1 MNYRSLL
8 YKYKVNDSSLGR
20 FERGTTKEKI
30 LLTSLKLFAQDG
42 YEAVSISKI
51 SGELGMAKSAL
62 YKHYKNKRDIFDSVI
77 NRMDELDY
85 ERAREYNMPE
95 GNMDEIIKGYRKI
108 SIDKIRI
115 YTEAQ
120 FKHWTEEEFPSL
132 FRRMLT
138 LEQYRNQEMADLYQ
152 KYLVS
157 GPIEYMTY
165 LFAGIAGKKEEAK
178 QLAIEFYGPIFLM
191 YSLYDNKREEDDLAE
206 MLKKHVDRFS
216 KKMDS
221 Y

>member
-1 MNYRSLL
+1 MC
-8 YKYKVNDSSLGR
+8 
-20 FERGTTKEKI
+20 TTKEKI
-30 LLTSLKLFAQDG
+30 LLTAIKLFAQDG

-62 YKHYKNKRDIFDSVI
+62 YKHYKNKRDIFDSII

-85 ERAREYNMPE
+85 ARAREYNMPD
-95 GNMDEIIKGYRKI
+95 GNMDEIIKEYRNI
-108 SIDKIRI
+108 STDKIRI

-120 FKHWTEEEFPSL
+120 FKHWTEEEFSSL

-138 LEQYRNQEMADLYQ
+138 LEQYRNQEMSDLYQ

-157 GPIEYMTY
+157 GPIDYMTY
-165 LFAGIAGKKEEAK
+165 LFAGITGKKEEAK

-191 YSLYDNKREEDDLAE
+191 YSLYDNKREGDDLTE
-206 MLKKHVDRFS
+206 MLKNHVERFS
-216 KKMDS
+216 KKINN
-221 Y
+221 

>member
-1 MNYRSLL
+1 MC
-8 YKYKVNDSSLGR
+8 
-20 FERGTTKEKI
+20 TTKEKI

-51 SGELGMAKSAL
+51 SGELGMAKSTL
-62 YKHYKNKRDIFDSVI
+62 YKHYKNKRDIFDSII

-85 ERAREYNMPE
+85 ERAREYNMPD
-95 GNMDEIIKGYRKI
+95 GNMDEIIKGYREI

-115 YTEAQ
+115 YTEVQ

-157 GPIEYMTY
+157 GPIDYMTY
-165 LFAGIAGKKEEAK
+165 LFAGITGKKEEAK

-206 MLKKHVDRFS
+206 MLKKYVDRFS

>member
-1 MNYRSLL
+1 MC
-8 YKYKVNDSSLGR
+8 
-20 FERGTTKEKI
+20 TTKEKI

-62 YKHYKNKRDIFDSVI
+62 YKHYKNKRDIFDSII

-95 GNMDEIIKGYRKI
+95 GNMDEIIKGYREI

-115 YTEAQ
+115 YTEVQ

-157 GPIEYMTY
+157 GPIDYMTY
-165 LFAGIAGKKEEAK
+165 LFAGITGKKEEAK
-178 QLAIEFYGPIFLM
+178 QLALEFYGPIFLM

>member
-1 MNYRSLL
+1 MC
-8 YKYKVNDSSLGR
+8 
-20 FERGTTKEKI
+20 TTKEKI
-30 LLTSLKLFAQDG
+30 LLTALKLFAQDG

-62 YKHYKNKRDIFDSVI
+62 YKHYKNKRDIFDSII
-77 NRMDELDY
+77 NRMDGLDY

-95 GNMDEIIKGYRKI
+95 GNMDEIIKGYREI

-115 YTEAQ
+115 YTEVQ

-157 GPIEYMTY
+157 GPIDYMTY
-165 LFAGIAGKKEEAK
+165 LFAGITGKKEEAK

>member
-1 MNYRSLL
+1 MC
-8 YKYKVNDSSLGR
+8 
-20 FERGTTKEKI
+20 TTKEKI
-30 LLTSLKLFAQDG
+30 LLTALKLFAQDG

-62 YKHYKNKRDIFDSVI
+62 YKHYKNKRDIFDSII

-115 YTEAQ
+115 YTEVQ
-120 FKHWTEEEFPSL
+120 FKHWTEEEFTSL

-157 GPIEYMTY
+157 GPIDYMTY
-165 LFAGIAGKKEEAK
+165 LFAGITGKKEEAK

>member
-1 MNYRSLL
+1 MC
-8 YKYKVNDSSLGR
+8 
-20 FERGTTKEKI
+20 TTKEKI

-62 YKHYKNKRDIFDSVI
+62 YKHYKNKRDIFDSII
-77 NRMDELDY
+77 NKMDELDY

-95 GNMDEIIKGYRKI
+95 GNMDEIIKGYREI

-120 FKHWTEEEFPSL
+120 FKHWTEEEFSSL

-157 GPIEYMTY
+157 GPIDYMTY
-165 LFAGIAGKKEEAK
+165 LFAGITGKKEEAK

-206 MLKKHVDRFS
+206 MLRKHVDRFS

>member
-1 MNYRSLL
+1 MC
-8 YKYKVNDSSLGR
+8 
-20 FERGTTKEKI
+20 TTKEKI

-62 YKHYKNKRDIFDSVI
+62 YKHYKNKRDIFDSII

-85 ERAREYNMPE
+85 ERAREYNMPD
-95 GNMDEIIKGYRKI
+95 GNMDEIIKEYRNI
-108 SIDKIRI
+108 STDKIRI

-120 FKHWTEEEFPSL
+120 FKHWTEEEFSSL

-157 GPIEYMTY
+157 GPIDYMTY
-165 LFAGIAGKKEEAK
+165 LFAGITGKKEEAK

-191 YSLYDNKREEDDLAE
+191 YSLYDNKREGDDLTE
-206 MLKKHVDRFS
+206 MLKNHVERFS
-216 KKMDS
+216 KKINN
-221 Y
+221 

>member
-1 MNYRSLL
+1 MC
-8 YKYKVNDSSLGR
+8 
-20 FERGTTKEKI
+20 TTKEKI

-62 YKHYKNKRDIFDSVI
+62 YKHYKNKRDIFDSII

-115 YTEAQ
+115 YTEVQ

-157 GPIEYMTY
+157 GPIDYMTY
-165 LFAGIAGKKEEAK
+165 LFAGITGKKEEAK

-206 MLKKHVDRFS
+206 MLKKHVDSFS

>member
-1 MNYRSLL
+1 MC
-8 YKYKVNDSSLGR
+8 
-20 FERGTTKEKI
+20 TTKEKI

-62 YKHYKNKRDIFDSVI
+62 YKHYKNKSDIFDIII

-85 ERAREYNMPE
+85 ERAREYNMPD
-95 GNMDEIIKGYRKI
+95 GNMDEIIKGYREI

-157 GPIEYMTY
+157 GPIDYMTY
-165 LFAGIAGKKEEAK
+165 LFAGITGKKEEAK

>member
-1 MNYRSLL
+1 MC
-8 YKYKVNDSSLGR
+8 
-20 FERGTTKEKI
+20 TTKEKI
-30 LLTSLKLFAQDG
+30 LLTALKLFAQDG

-62 YKHYKNKRDIFDSVI
+62 YKHYKNKRDIFDSII

-85 ERAREYNMPE
+85 ERAREYNMPD
-95 GNMDEIIKGYRKI
+95 GNMDEIIKEYRNI
-108 SIDKIRI
+108 STDKIRI

-157 GPIEYMTY
+157 GPIDYMTY
-165 LFAGIAGKKEEAK
+165 LFAGITGKKEEAK

>member
-1 MNYRSLL
+1 MC
-8 YKYKVNDSSLGR
+8 
-20 FERGTTKEKI
+20 TTKEKI
-30 LLTSLKLFAQDG
+30 LLTAIKLFAQDG

-62 YKHYKNKRDIFDSVI
+62 YKHYKNKRDIFDSII

-85 ERAREYNMPE
+85 ERAREYNMPD
-95 GNMDEIIKGYRKI
+95 GNMDEIIKEYRNI
-108 SIDKIRI
+108 STDKIRI

-120 FKHWTEEEFPSL
+120 FKHWTEEEFSSL

-138 LEQYRNQEMADLYQ
+138 LEQYRNQEMSDLYQ

-157 GPIEYMTY
+157 GPIDYMTY
-165 LFAGIAGKKEEAK
+165 LFAGITGKKEEAK

-191 YSLYDNKREEDDLAE
+191 YSLYDNKREGDDFTE
-206 MLKKHVDRFS
+206 MLKNHVERFS
-216 KKMDS
+216 KKINN
-221 Y
+221 

>member
-1 MNYRSLL
+1 MC
-8 YKYKVNDSSLGR
+8 
-20 FERGTTKEKI
+20 TTKEKI
-30 LLTSLKLFAQDG
+30 LLTALKLFAQDG

-51 SGELGMAKSAL
+51 SGELGMAKSVL
-62 YKHYKNKRDIFDSVI
+62 YKHYKNKRDIFDSII

-85 ERAREYNMPE
+85 ERAREYNMPD
-95 GNMDEIIKGYRKI
+95 GNMDEIIKGYREI

-115 YTEAQ
+115 YTEVQ

-157 GPIEYMTY
+157 GPIDYMTY
-165 LFAGIAGKKEEAK
+165 LFAGITGKKEEAK

-191 YSLYDNKREEDDLAE
+191 YSLYDNKREEDDLTQ
-206 MLKKHVDRFS
+206 MLKNHVDRFS

>member
-1 MNYRSLL
+1 MC
-8 YKYKVNDSSLGR
+8 
-20 FERGTTKEKI
+20 TTKEKI
-30 LLTSLKLFAQDG
+30 LLTALKLFAQDG

-62 YKHYKNKRDIFDSVI
+62 YKHYKNKRDIFDSII

-85 ERAREYNMPE
+85 ERAREYNMPD
-95 GNMDEIIKGYRKI
+95 GNMDEIIKGYREI

-115 YTEAQ
+115 YTEVQ

-157 GPIEYMTY
+157 GPIDYMTY
-165 LFAGIAGKKEEAK
+165 LFAGITGKKEEAK

>member
-1 MNYRSLL
+1 MC
-8 YKYKVNDSSLGR
+8 
-20 FERGTTKEKI
+20 TTKEKI

-62 YKHYKNKRDIFDSVI
+62 YKHYKNKRDIFDSII

-85 ERAREYNMPE
+85 ERAREYNMPD
-95 GNMDEIIKGYRKI
+95 GNMDEIIKGYREI

-120 FKHWTEEEFPSL
+120 FKHWTEEEFSSL

-157 GPIEYMTY
+157 GPIDYMTY
-165 LFAGIAGKKEEAK
+165 LFAGITGKKEEAK

-191 YSLYDNKREEDDLAE
+191 YSLYDNKREGDDLAK

>member
-1 MNYRSLL
+1 MC
-8 YKYKVNDSSLGR
+8 
-20 FERGTTKEKI
+20 TTKEKI

-62 YKHYKNKRDIFDSVI
+62 YKHYKNKRDIFDSII

-85 ERAREYNMPE
+85 ERAREYNMPD

-115 YTEAQ
+115 YTEVQ
-120 FKHWTEEEFPSL
+120 FKHWTEEEFSSL

-157 GPIEYMTY
+157 GPIDYMTY
-165 LFAGIAGKKEEAK
+165 LFAGITGKKEEAK

-206 MLKKHVDRFS
+206 MLRKHVDRFS

>member
-1 MNYRSLL
+1 MC
-8 YKYKVNDSSLGR
+8 
-20 FERGTTKEKI
+20 TTKEKI

-165 LFAGIAGKKEEAK
+165 LFAGITGKKEEAK

>member
-1 MNYRSLL
+1 MC
-8 YKYKVNDSSLGR
+8 
-20 FERGTTKEKI
+20 TTKEKI

-51 SGELGMAKSAL
+51 SGELGMAKSTL
-62 YKHYKNKRDIFDSVI
+62 YKHYKNKRDIFDSII

-85 ERAREYNMPE
+85 ERAREYNMPD
-95 GNMDEIIKGYRKI
+95 GNMDEIIKGYREI

-115 YTEAQ
+115 YTEVQ

-157 GPIEYMTY
+157 GPIDYMTY
-165 LFAGIAGKKEEAK
+165 LFAGITGKKEEAK

>member
-1 MNYRSLL
+1 MC
-8 YKYKVNDSSLGR
+8 
-20 FERGTTKEKI
+20 TTKEKI

-62 YKHYKNKRDIFDSVI
+62 YKHYKNKRDIFDSII

-85 ERAREYNMPE
+85 ERAREYNMPD
-95 GNMDEIIKGYRKI
+95 GNMDEIIKEYRNI
-108 SIDKIRI
+108 STDKIRI
-115 YTEAQ
+115 YTEVQ
-120 FKHWTEEEFPSL
+120 FKHWTEEEFSSL

-157 GPIEYMTY
+157 GPIDYMTY
-165 LFAGIAGKKEEAK
+165 LFAGITGKKEEAK

>member
-1 MNYRSLL
+1 MC
-8 YKYKVNDSSLGR
+8 
-20 FERGTTKEKI
+20 TTKEKI

-62 YKHYKNKRDIFDSVI
+62 YKHYKNKRDIFDSII

-85 ERAREYNMPE
+85 ERAREYNMPD
-95 GNMDEIIKGYRKI
+95 GNMDEIIKEYRNI
-108 SIDKIRI
+108 STDKIRI

-120 FKHWTEEEFPSL
+120 FKHWTEEEFSSL

-138 LEQYRNQEMADLYQ
+138 LEQYRNQEMSDLYQ

-157 GPIEYMTY
+157 GPIDYMTY
-165 LFAGIAGKKEEAK
+165 WFAGITGKKEEAK

-191 YSLYDNKREEDDLAE
+191 YSLYDNKREGDDLTE
-206 MLKKHVDRFS
+206 MLKNHVERFS
-216 KKMDS
+216 KKINN
-221 Y
+221 

>member
-1 MNYRSLL
+1 MC
-8 YKYKVNDSSLGR
+8 
-20 FERGTTKEKI
+20 TTKEKI

-62 YKHYKNKRDIFDSVI
+62 YKHYKNKRDIFDSII

-165 LFAGIAGKKEEAK
+165 LFAGITGKKEEAK

-191 YSLYDNKREEDDLAE
+191 YSLYDNKRKEDDLAE

>member
-1 MNYRSLL
+1 MC
-8 YKYKVNDSSLGR
+8 
-20 FERGTTKEKI
+20 TTKEKI
-30 LLTSLKLFAQDG
+30 LLTALKLFAQDG

-62 YKHYKNKRDIFDSVI
+62 YKHYKNKRDIFDSII

-85 ERAREYNMPE
+85 ERAREYNMPD
-95 GNMDEIIKGYRKI
+95 GNMDEIIKGYREI
-108 SIDKIRI
+108 YIEKIRI
-115 YTEAQ
+115 YTEVQ
-120 FKHWTEEEFPSL
+120 FKNWTEEEFSSL

-157 GPIEYMTY
+157 GPIDYMTY
-165 LFAGIAGKKEEAK
+165 LFAGITGKKEEAK

-191 YSLYDNKREEDDLAE
+191 YSLYDNKREEDDLTQ
-206 MLKKHVDRFS
+206 MLKNHVDRFS

>member
-1 MNYRSLL
+1 MC
-8 YKYKVNDSSLGR
+8 
-20 FERGTTKEKI
+20 TTKEKI

-62 YKHYKNKRDIFDSVI
+62 YKHYKNKRDIFDSII

-95 GNMDEIIKGYRKI
+95 GNMDEIIKGYREI

-120 FKHWTEEEFPSL
+120 FKHWTEEEFSSL

-138 LEQYRNQEMADLYQ
+138 LEQYRNQEMSDLYQ

-157 GPIEYMTY
+157 GPIDYMTY
-165 LFAGIAGKKEEAK
+165 LFAGITGKKEEAK

>member
-1 MNYRSLL
+1 MC
-8 YKYKVNDSSLGR
+8 
-20 FERGTTKEKI
+20 TTKEKI

-62 YKHYKNKRDIFDSVI
+62 YKHYKNKRDIFDSII

-115 YTEAQ
+115 YTEVQ

-157 GPIEYMTY
+157 GPIDYMTY
-165 LFAGIAGKKEEAK
+165 LFAGITGKKEEAK

>member
-1 MNYRSLL
+1 MC
-8 YKYKVNDSSLGR
+8 
-20 FERGTTKEKI
+20 TTKEKI

-62 YKHYKNKRDIFDSVI
+62 YKHYKNKRDIFDSII

-120 FKHWTEEEFPSL
+120 FKHWTEEEFSSL

-138 LEQYRNQEMADLYQ
+138 LEQYRNQEMSDLYQ

-157 GPIEYMTY
+157 GPIDYMTY
-165 LFAGIAGKKEEAK
+165 LFAGITGKKEEAK

-191 YSLYDNKREEDDLAE
+191 YSLYDNKREGDDLTE
-206 MLKKHVDRFS
+206 MLKNHVERFS
-216 KKMDS
+216 KEINN
-221 Y
+221 

>member
-1 MNYRSLL
+1 MC
-8 YKYKVNDSSLGR
+8 
-20 FERGTTKEKI
+20 TTKEKI
-30 LLTSLKLFAQDG
+30 LLTALKLFAQDG

-62 YKHYKNKRDIFDSVI
+62 YKHYKNKRDIFDSII

-85 ERAREYNMPE
+85 ERAREYNMPD
-95 GNMDEIIKGYRKI
+95 GNMDEIIKGYREI

-120 FKHWTEEEFPSL
+120 FKHWTEEEFSSL

-157 GPIEYMTY
+157 GPIDYMTY
-165 LFAGIAGKKEEAK
+165 LFAGITGKKEEAK
-178 QLAIEFYGPIFLM
+178 QLAIEFYGPILLM
-191 YSLYDNKREEDDLAE
+191 YSLYDNKREEDDLTQ
-206 MLKKHVDRFS
+206 MLKNHVDRFS

>member
-1 MNYRSLL
+1 MC
-8 YKYKVNDSSLGR
+8 
-20 FERGTTKEKI
+20 TTKEKI

-51 SGELGMAKSAL
+51 SGELGMVKSAL
-62 YKHYKNKRDIFDSVI
+62 YKHYKNKRDIFDSII

-85 ERAREYNMPE
+85 ERAREYNMPD
-95 GNMDEIIKGYRKI
+95 GNMDEIIKEYRNI
-108 SIDKIRI
+108 STDKIRI

-120 FKHWTEEEFPSL
+120 FKHWTEEEFSSL

-138 LEQYRNQEMADLYQ
+138 LEQYRNQEMSDLYQ

-157 GPIEYMTY
+157 GPIDYMTY
-165 LFAGIAGKKEEAK
+165 LFAGITGKKEEAK

-191 YSLYDNKREEDDLAE
+191 YSLYDNKREGDDLTE
-206 MLKKHVDRFS
+206 MLKNHVERFS
-216 KKMDS
+216 KKINN
-221 Y
+221 

>member
-1 MNYRSLL
+1 MC
-8 YKYKVNDSSLGR
+8 
-20 FERGTTKEKI
+20 TTKEKI
-30 LLTSLKLFAQDG
+30 LLTALKLFAQDG

-62 YKHYKNKRDIFDSVI
+62 YKHYKNKRDIFDSII

-85 ERAREYNMPE
+85 ERAREYNMPD
-95 GNMDEIIKGYRKI
+95 GNMDEIIKGYREI

-120 FKHWTEEEFPSL
+120 FKHWTEEEFSSL

-157 GPIEYMTY
+157 GPIDYMTY
-165 LFAGIAGKKEEAK
+165 LFAGITGKKEEAK

-206 MLKKHVDRFS
+206 MLKKYVDRFS

>member
-1 MNYRSLL
+1 MC
-8 YKYKVNDSSLGR
+8 
-20 FERGTTKEKI
+20 TTKEKI

-62 YKHYKNKRDIFDSVI
+62 YKHYKNKRDIFDSII

-85 ERAREYNMPE
+85 ERAREYNMPD
-95 GNMDEIIKGYRKI
+95 GNMDEIIKEYRNI
-108 SIDKIRI
+108 STYKIRI

-157 GPIEYMTY
+157 GPIDYMTY
-165 LFAGIAGKKEEAK
+165 LFAGITGKKEEAK

>member
-1 MNYRSLL
+1 MC
-8 YKYKVNDSSLGR
+8 
-20 FERGTTKEKI
+20 TTKEKI
-30 LLTSLKLFAQDG
+30 LLTSLKLFGQDG

-62 YKHYKNKRDIFDSVI
+62 YKHYKNKRDIFDSII
-77 NRMDELDY
+77 NRMDEVDY

-115 YTEAQ
+115 YTEVQ

-157 GPIEYMTY
+157 GPIDYMTY
-165 LFAGIAGKKEEAK
+165 LFAGITGKKEEAK

>member
-1 MNYRSLL
+1 MC
-8 YKYKVNDSSLGR
+8 
-20 FERGTTKEKI
+20 TTKEKI

-62 YKHYKNKRDIFDSVI
+62 YKHYKNKRDIFDSII

-85 ERAREYNMPE
+85 ERAREYNMPD
-95 GNMDEIIKGYRKI
+95 GNMDEIIKGYREI

-115 YTEAQ
+115 YTEVQ

-165 LFAGIAGKKEEAK
+165 LFAGITGKKEEAK

>member
-1 MNYRSLL
+1 MC
-8 YKYKVNDSSLGR
+8 
-20 FERGTTKEKI
+20 TTKEKI
-30 LLTSLKLFAQDG
+30 LLTALKLFAQDG

-62 YKHYKNKRDIFDSVI
+62 YKHYKNKRDIFDSII

-85 ERAREYNMPE
+85 ERAREYNMPD
-95 GNMDEIIKGYRKI
+95 GNMDEIIKGYREI

-120 FKHWTEEEFPSL
+120 FKHWTEEEFSSL

-157 GPIEYMTY
+157 GPIDYMTY
-165 LFAGIAGKKEEAK
+165 LFAGITGKKEEAK

-191 YSLYDNKREEDDLAE
+191 YSIYDNKREEDDLTQ
-206 MLKKHVDRFS
+206 MLKNHVDRFS

>member
-1 MNYRSLL
+1 MC
-8 YKYKVNDSSLGR
+8 
-20 FERGTTKEKI
+20 TTKEKI

-62 YKHYKNKRDIFDSVI
+62 YKHYKNKRDIFDSII

-85 ERAREYNMPE
+85 ERAREYNMPD
-95 GNMDEIIKGYRKI
+95 GNMDEIIKEYRNI
-108 SIDKIRI
+108 STDKIRI

-120 FKHWTEEEFPSL
+120 FKHWTEEEFSSL

-138 LEQYRNQEMADLYQ
+138 LEQYRNQEMSDLYQ

-157 GPIEYMTY
+157 GPIDYMTY
-165 LFAGIAGKKEEAK
+165 VFAGITGKKEEAK

-191 YSLYDNKREEDDLAE
+191 YSLYDNKREGDDLTE
-206 MLKKHVDRFS
+206 MLKNHVERFS
-216 KKMDS
+216 KKINN
-221 Y
+221 

>member
-1 MNYRSLL
+1 MC
-8 YKYKVNDSSLGR
+8 
-20 FERGTTKEKI
+20 TTKEKI

-62 YKHYKNKRDIFDSVI
+62 YKHYKNKRDIFDSII

-85 ERAREYNMPE
+85 ERAREYNMPD
-95 GNMDEIIKGYRKI
+95 GNMDEIIKEYRNI
-108 SIDKIRI
+108 STDKIRI
-115 YTEAQ
+115 YTEVQ
-120 FKHWTEEEFPSL
+120 FKHWTEEEFSSL

-138 LEQYRNQEMADLYQ
+138 LEQYRNQEMSDLYQ

-157 GPIEYMTY
+157 GPIDYMTY
-165 LFAGIAGKKEEAK
+165 LFAGITGKKEEAK

>member
-1 MNYRSLL
+1 MC
-8 YKYKVNDSSLGR
+8 
-20 FERGTTKEKI
+20 TTKEKI
-30 LLTSLKLFAQDG
+30 LLTALKLFAQDG

-62 YKHYKNKRDIFDSVI
+62 YKHYKNKRDIFDSII

-85 ERAREYNMPE
+85 ERVREYNMPD
-95 GNMDEIIKGYRKI
+95 GNMDEIIKGYREI

-120 FKHWTEEEFPSL
+120 FKHWTEEEFSSL

-138 LEQYRNQEMADLYQ
+138 LEQYRNQEMSDLYQ

-157 GPIEYMTY
+157 GPIDYMTY
-165 LFAGIAGKKEEAK
+165 LFAGITGKKEEAK

-191 YSLYDNKREEDDLAE
+191 YSLYDNKREGDDLTE
-206 MLKKHVDRFS
+206 MLKNHVERFS
-216 KKMDS
+216 KKINN
-221 Y
+221 

>member
-1 MNYRSLL
+1 MC
-8 YKYKVNDSSLGR
+8 
-20 FERGTTKEKI
+20 TTKEKI
-30 LLTSLKLFAQDG
+30 SLTSLKLFAQDG

-62 YKHYKNKRDIFDSVI
+62 YKHYKNKRDIFDSII

-85 ERAREYNMPE
+85 ERAREYNMPD
-95 GNMDEIIKGYRKI
+95 GNMDEIIKGYREI

-115 YTEAQ
+115 YTEVQ

-157 GPIEYMTY
+157 GPIDYMTY
-165 LFAGIAGKKEEAK
+165 LFAGITGKKEEAK

>member
-1 MNYRSLL
+1 MC
-8 YKYKVNDSSLGR
+8 
-20 FERGTTKEKI
+20 I
-30 LLTSLKLFAQDG
+30 
-42 YEAVSISKI
+42 
-51 SGELGMAKSAL
+51 
-62 YKHYKNKRDIFDSVI
+62 RD
-77 NRMDELDY
+77 
-85 ERAREYNMPE
+85 
-95 GNMDEIIKGYRKI
+95 
-108 SIDKIRI
+108 RI
-115 YTEAQ
+115 YTEVQ

-157 GPIEYMTY
+157 GPIDYMTY
-165 LFAGIAGKKEEAK
+165 LFAGITGKKEEAK

>member
-1 MNYRSLL
+1 MC
-8 YKYKVNDSSLGR
+8 
-20 FERGTTKEKI
+20 TTKEKI

-62 YKHYKNKRDIFDSVI
+62 YKHYKNKRDIFDSII

-95 GNMDEIIKGYRKI
+95 GNMDEIIKGYREI

-120 FKHWTEEEFPSL
+120 FKHWTEEEFSSL

-157 GPIEYMTY
+157 GPIDYMTH
-165 LFAGIAGKKEEAK
+165 LFAGIIEKKEEAK

-191 YSLYDNKREEDDLAE
+191 YSLYDNKREEDDSAE

>member
-1 MNYRSLL
+1 MC
-8 YKYKVNDSSLGR
+8 
-20 FERGTTKEKI
+20 TTKEKI
-30 LLTSLKLFAQDG
+30 LLTAIKLFAQDG

-62 YKHYKNKRDIFDSVI
+62 YKHYKNKRDIFDSII

-85 ERAREYNMPE
+85 ERAREYNMPD
-95 GNMDEIIKGYRKI
+95 GNMDEIIKGYREI

-115 YTEAQ
+115 YTEVQ
-120 FKHWTEEEFPSL
+120 FKHWTEEEFSSL

-138 LEQYRNQEMADLYQ
+138 LEQYRNQEMSDLYQ

-157 GPIEYMTY
+157 GPIDYMTY
-165 LFAGIAGKKEEAK
+165 LFAGITGKKEEAK

-191 YSLYDNKREEDDLAE
+191 YSLYDNKREGDDLTE
-206 MLKKHVDRFS
+206 MLKNHVERFS
-216 KKMDS
+216 KEINN
-221 Y
+221 

>member
-1 MNYRSLL
+1 M
-8 YKYKVNDSSLGR
+8 
-20 FERGTTKEKI
+20 TKEKI

-62 YKHYKNKRDIFDSVI
+62 YKHYKNKRDIFDSII

-85 ERAREYNMPE
+85 ERAREYNMPD
-95 GNMDEIIKGYRKI
+95 GNMDEIIKEYRNI
-108 SIDKIRI
+108 STDKIRI

-120 FKHWTEEEFPSL
+120 FKHWTEEEFSSL

-138 LEQYRNQEMADLYQ
+138 LEQYRNQEMSDLYQ

-157 GPIEYMTY
+157 GPIDYMTY
-165 LFAGIAGKKEEAK
+165 LFAGITGKKEEAK

-191 YSLYDNKREEDDLAE
+191 YSLYDNKREGDDLTE
-206 MLKKHVDRFS
+206 MLKNHVERFS
-216 KKMDS
+216 KKINN
-221 Y
+221 

>member
-1 MNYRSLL
+1 MC
-8 YKYKVNDSSLGR
+8 
-20 FERGTTKEKI
+20 TTKEKI

-62 YKHYKNKRDIFDSVI
+62 YKHYKNKRDIFDSII

-85 ERAREYNMPE
+85 ERAREYNMPD
-95 GNMDEIIKGYRKI
+95 GNMDEIIKGYREI

-120 FKHWTEEEFPSL
+120 FKHWTEEEFSSL

-157 GPIEYMTY
+157 GPIDYMTY
-165 LFAGIAGKKEEAK
+165 LFAGITGKKEEAK